1 MARWARPDNEPT
13 VIHFASIMRFLST
26 GSGLAVKALFFSRGG
41 AEPGS
46 DYNEPASEPRIP
58 SQAHCIP
65 LIDRYFFRDD
75 ISIAV
80 SSAFPSKYSDTLRG

>member
-1 MARWARPDNEPT
+1 
-13 VIHFASIMRFLST
+13 MRFLST

-58 SQAHCIP
+58 TSFIQAHCIP

-80 SSAFPSKYSDTLRG
+80 SSAFPSKYSDTLRD